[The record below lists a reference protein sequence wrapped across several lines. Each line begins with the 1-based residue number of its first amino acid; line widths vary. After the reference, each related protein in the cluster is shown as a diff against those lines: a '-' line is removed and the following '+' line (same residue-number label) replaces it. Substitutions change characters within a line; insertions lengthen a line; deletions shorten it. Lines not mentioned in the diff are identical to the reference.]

1 MLDPALTLPLALLIH
16 HTSPVLHIAFLNTP
30 SESKS
35 SRVWGGG
42 KIAPLIPRLLNI
54 HPLASAVVPA
64 VEQETQQPHSLYRDL
79 FRDLLYPQCALDSNI
94 QEEIHTD
101 LILNSKYPII
111 IIQILA
117 DRPPRCDA
125 PFKVMKNRMDLLL
138 LTYYCCLNFDTA
150 MRDSHIAGDFMVNTK
165 VLEI

>member
-30 SESKS
+30 LESKS

-54 HPLASAVVPA
+54 HPLVVVVGDSAASIGTSSGIFSIRNAPS
-64 VEQETQQPHSLYRDL
+64 TPT
-79 FRDLLYPQCALDSNI
+79 FK
-94 QEEIHTD
+94 IHTD

-111 IIQILA
+111 QILRT
-117 DRPPRCDA
+117 RPA
-125 PFKVMKNRMDLLL
+125 EESYENHKMNLF
-138 LTYYCCLNFDTA
+138 
-150 MRDSHIAGDFMVNTK
+150 SHIV
-165 VLEI
+165 